1 MIYDALNKL
10 LKELQTYLMAV
21 TPPVNITES
30 NIALNNV
37 ALVESSDAAN
47 DIHNHHVIISL
58 VNIEEESSLKNGL
71 HYRRTPIGG
80 IEYENPPVYLNLYLL
95 FTANFPNN
103 YQSSLVLLGLII
115 QCFQGQNSFTIESDE
130 GELQLTLDLYTMT
143 FEQINHLWGS
153 LGGKQI
159 PFVMYKARLVR
170 ITDRRLK
177 GTGSPIIEIVSE
189 SYPNL

>member
-1 MIYDALNKL
+1 MIYEALNKL
-10 LKELQTYLMAV
+10 LTELRTYLMAV
-21 TPPVNITES
+21 TPPVGITES

-37 ALVESSDAAN
+37 ALIESSDSAN

-95 FTANFPNN
+95 ITANFPNN
-103 YQSSLVLLGLII
+103 YQNSLVLLGLII
-115 QCFQGQNSFTIESDE
+115 QCFQGQNSFTIASDE
-130 GELQLTLDLYTMT
+130 GELQITLDLYTMT

-159 PFVMYKARLVR
+159 PFVMYKTRLVR
-170 ITDRRLK
+170 ITDRRLQ